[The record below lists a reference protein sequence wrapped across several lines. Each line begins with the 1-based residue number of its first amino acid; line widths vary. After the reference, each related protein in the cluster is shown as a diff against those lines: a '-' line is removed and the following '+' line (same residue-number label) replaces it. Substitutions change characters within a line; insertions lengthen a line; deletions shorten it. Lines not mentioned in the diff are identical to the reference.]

1 MVHWYCQRDFGV
13 NHGDDADLAPSSTD
27 SDQLN
32 PMPFEAAAYVEK
44 NLAEDL
50 RRAITPLWAGISQA

>member
-1 MVHWYCQRDFGV
+1 MVHWYCQREFGV
-13 NHGDDADLAPSSTD
+13 NHGDDAALSPSSAD

-44 NLAEDL
+44 SLAEDL
-50 RRAITPLWAGISQA
+50 RRAITPLWADISQA